1 VSTGSLE
8 RTLKELQR
16 LPSVGMKDATKAV
29 ERIAREVSSSVGP
42 VTLGKKGR
50 RVKLRAIT
58 RGVKGSARSAEA
70 TVYGVP
76 TGPWVWV
83 TSGTGR
89 HVIPKKSVRQAANR
103 QVRFIKGDR
112 YAHPYGKQVVHPGA
126 SGKGAWRKVVLRAER
141 DVHEA
146 FVDAARKAM
155 R

>member
-70 TVYGVP
+70 TVY
-76 TGPWVWV
+76 
-83 TSGTGR
+83 
-89 HVIPKKSVRQAANR
+89 VIPKKSVRQAANR
-103 QVRFIKGDR
+103 KVRFIKGDR